1 AGMPRV
7 GRGRWIALLPTPLFS
22 EKRRAPEGQRMVA
35 MVLGTFAETKVPR
48 RAGATNGQDCP
59 FARRSR
65 PPGRG
70 AWMHRVKPRI
80 KYKRAEGTP
89 LLLTLFA
96 FQKVVFV
103 ALPRL
108 RLDTRD

>member
-1 AGMPRV
+1 
-7 GRGRWIALLPTPLFS
+7 
-22 EKRRAPEGQRMVA
+22 
-35 MVLGTFAETKVPR
+35 
-48 RAGATNGQDCP
+48 
-59 FARRSR
+59 
-65 PPGRG
+65 
-70 AWMHRVKPRI
+70 MHRVKPRI